1 MALLKFDLDEF
12 LTTNFTTL
20 YENLKKQKNAAH
32 TRTKVGKTFDRFCVI
47 GIDGKDEIGGHLTGP
62 RKNIHFKIFK
72 HKGVVFFELS
82 KDDLTPSFGK
92 DEAIRLIET
101 DLVKLNELVKSSRN
115 FPLPYKHMNGFYLRK
130 VKSVGKKGKQ
140 TIQKAIKANVVDESF
155 LPTLEK
161 YKITMYHMP
170 KSA

>member
-1 MALLKFDLDEF
+1 MAVLKFDLNDF

-20 YENLKKQKNAAH
+20 FENIEKQKGAAH
-32 TRTKVGKTFDRFCVI
+32 TRTRVGKAFDRFCVI

-72 HKGVVFFELS
+72 YQGEVFFELS
-82 KDDLTPSFGK
+82 KDDLSPSFGK
-92 DEAIRLIET
+92 DEAMRLIEI
-101 DLVKLNELVKSSRN
+101 DLVRLNELAKTSRN

-140 TIQKAIKANVVDESF
+140 TIQKAINAKAIDESF
-155 LPTLEK
+155 LATLEK
-161 YKITMYHMP
+161 YKITMYHME